1 MSAASDMTEVE
12 VFILEQLQRDAR
24 LSSAEL
30 AEQLNLSNTPVWRRI
45 RKMQES
51 GLIQGYHAHLDG
63 RRLGLGIEAF
73 LSIGV
78 HQHDD
83 RNIQEFTA
91 AVELI
96 DEIVSCCM
104 VSGRGDFLLRVVV
117 KDMEAYADFVNRV
130 AAKLP
135 AVREI
140 RSSFVLRTIKPYAGL
155 PVRKAVLK

>member
-1 MSAASDMTEVE
+1 MSAAPDMTEVE

-51 GLIQGYHAHLDG
+51 GLIQGYHAHLDA

-96 DEIVSCCM
+96 DEIVSCYM

>member
-51 GLIQGYHAHLDG
+51 GLIQGYHAHLDA

-96 DEIVSCCM
+96 DEIVSCYM